1 MNHTP
6 REKDA
11 PFPLWSPNLQILLK
25 TFLMNQT
32 TLGFFSEK
40 KRFDI
45 KNSDDA
51 SFIKEL
57 MANNIKTRK
66 TSN

>member
-1 MNHTP
+1 MP
-6 REKDA
+6 
-11 PFPLWSPNLQILLK
+11 PFHCGPQSPDSLEDIFDESDPQ
-25 TFLMNQT
+25 
-32 TLGFFSEK
+32 LGFSEK

-51 SFIKEL
+51 SFTEEL
-57 MANNIKTRK
+57 MANNIKTCK

>member
-1 MNHTP
+1 MP
-6 REKDA
+6 
-11 PFPLWSPNLQILLK
+11 PFHCGPQSSDSFEDIFDESDHYWV
-25 TFLMNQT
+25 
-32 TLGFFSEK
+32 FSEK

-51 SFIKEL
+51 SFTEEL
-57 MANNIKTRK
+57 MANNIKTCK